1 MAKKNY
7 DQLSKDIVKYI
18 GGEENVISLLFMT
31 FRPACFSESKK

>member
-18 GGEENVISLLFMT
+18 GGEENDYSQASIPFAEVRQS
-31 FRPACFSESKK
+31 PDG